1 MKRAAQILCGL
12 AILSTF
18 EARQTLAAFIIFT
31 LVFVVWVIFVVIA
44 YALGSVVEAIP
55 AVLKAVISIR
65 KTEEICNDSF

>member
-44 YALGSVVEAIP
+44 YALGSIVEAIP
-55 AVLKAVISIR
+55 AIFKSLIPT

>member
-1 MKRAAQILCGL
+1 MKRAIQFSCLV

-44 YALGSVVEAIP
+44 YALGSIVEAIP
-55 AVLKAVISIR
+55 VIFKSLIPS
-65 KTEEICNDSF
+65 KTEEICNERF